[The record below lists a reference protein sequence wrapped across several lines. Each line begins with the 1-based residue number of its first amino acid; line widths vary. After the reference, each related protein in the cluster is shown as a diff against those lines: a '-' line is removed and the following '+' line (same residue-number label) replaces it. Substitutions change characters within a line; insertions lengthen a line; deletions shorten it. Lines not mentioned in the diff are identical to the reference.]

1 MKFLMDREWGL
12 LLLDEVHVAPATAFR
27 KCVESLK
34 THAKLGLTGK
44 WVWLFLEFDGLTGRA
59 CVRSHPCKR
68 GRPNWRS

>member
-44 WVWLFLEFDGLTGRA
+44 WVWLFHEFDRLTG
-59 CVRSHPCKR
+59 
-68 GRPNWRS
+68 